1 MEGLGIQIIK
11 DDEFVSRVITNIY
24 IIFKWCIKFRPMSK
38 THNATTERTKWRGR
52 AEIDKN
58 LLILLLDKPVR
69 RRLNWWLLR
78 IIFPQTHFNQSNYRF
93 KEVDIKNCK
102 TRQLPW
108 IIKLETG
115 KQAFYIQ
122 ASLIIQHEKTING
135 WLCLWATLP
144 LIMSQCFDWLLH
156 SALL

>member
-11 DDEFVSRVITNIY
+11 DDEFGLRVITNIY
-24 IIFKWCIKFRPMSK
+24 ITLKWCIKFRPMSK

-58 LLILLLDKPVR
+58 LLILFLDKPVR

-102 TRQLPW
+102 PRQLPW
-108 IIKLETG
+108 IIKLEIG

-122 ASLIIQHEKTING
+122 ASLIIQHEKTFNG
-135 WLCLWATLP
+135 CAYE
-144 LIMSQCFDWLLH
+144 QRCH
-156 SALL
+156 K